1 MKAGERENMLSHE
14 YTQNDDSIHN
24 GKVTKEA
31 GNITIFKRYA
41 YERAARPSI
50 VKRCWLSSVSP
61 GQTPAQEKKIKKTR

>member
-31 GNITIFKRYA
+31 EI
-41 YERAARPSI
+41 
-50 VKRCWLSSVSP
+50 
-61 GQTPAQEKKIKKTR
+61 